1 MGHEVALDEAGLS
14 PLVGPM
20 ACDLRPSV
28 ASQELPMPL
37 SRLLSSATL
46 ALLLAGLSLPV
57 SAQLEKTSVRFSQGW
72 LFQATQAQFPLAEVK
87 GYWKSEGLEVSVDRG
102 SGSQTSIQR
111 VVAGTHDI
119 AYADVGTIVK
129 WNAENPGK
137 EMTIVYVAEDG
148 FPLGAYSLKSRG
160 LTKPKDLEGKKLGA
174 PPFDGGRQMFPAF
187 AKVNGIDTSKITWL
201 SMDANLREQMLVKG
215 EVDAITGFIT
225 SAVPSLNALGVKSAD
240 IAVMRYDAFGFDG
253 FGNAVFASKDYVE
266 KNPKTVAAFV
276 RGVNKAMKEM
286 VADPKAAIDALK
298 VRDGLVN
305 TEVETQRLKLYV
317 KELLLTP
324 NVKANGFSSVN
335 HAKLDTQIAAV
346 LDAFNVKAQ
355 VTAASLYTDRFLPPK
370 ADRMPPA
377 WKE

>member
-1 MGHEVALDEAGLS
+1 MHHAHPSRAIART
-14 PLVGPM
+14 M
-20 ACDLRPSV
+20 ARITFAACLC
-28 ASQELPMPL
+28 AA
-37 SRLLSSATL
+37 ATL
-46 ALLLAGLSLPV
+46 AM
-57 SAQLEKTSVRFSQGW
+57 AQPEKPAVRFSQGW
-72 LFQATQAQFPLAEVK
+72 LFQATQAQFPLAEAK
-87 GYWKSEGLEVSVDRG
+87 GYWKSEGLDVTVDRG

-119 AYADVGTIVK
+119 AYADVGTLVK

-137 EMTIVYVAEDG
+137 EMVIVYVAEDG
-148 FPLGAYSLKSRG
+148 FPLGAYSLKTKG

-174 PPFDGGRQMFPAF
+174 PPFDGGRQMFPVF
-187 AKVNGIDTSKITWL
+187 AKVNGVDTAKITWL

-225 SAVPSLNALGVKSAD
+225 SAVPSLNALGVKTAD

-253 FGNAVFASKDYVE
+253 FGNAVFASKDYAL

-276 RGVNKAMKEM
+276 RGVNKAMKEL

-298 VRDGLVN
+298 LRDGLIN
-305 TEVETQRLKLYV
+305 TGVETERLKLYV

-335 HAKLDTQIAAV
+335 AKKLETQIADV
-346 LDAFNVKAQ
+346 MEAFNVKAS
-355 VTAASLYTDRFLPPK
+355 VTSASLYTDRFLPPQ

>member
-1 MGHEVALDEAGLS
+1 M
-14 PLVGPM
+14 PLV
-20 ACDLRPSV
+20 
-28 ASQELPMPL
+28 
-37 SRLLSSATL
+37 RLLSSAIL
-46 ALLLAGLSLPV
+46 ALLLGGLAPPA

-87 GYWKSEGLEVSVDRG
+87 GYWKSEGLDVSVDRG

-148 FPLGAYSLKSRG
+148 FPLGAYSLKSKG

-187 AKVNGIDTSKITWL
+187 AKVNGIDTAKITWL
-201 SMDANLREQMLVKG
+201 SMDANLREQMLLKG

-225 SAVPSLNALGVKSAD
+225 SAVPSLNALGVKTSE

-253 FGNAVFASKDYVE
+253 FGNAVFASRDYVE

-286 VADPKAAIDALK
+286 VADPKAAIEALK

-305 TEVETQRLKLYV
+305 TGVETERLKLYV
-317 KELLLTP
+317 RELLLTP

-370 ADRMPPA
+370 ADRLPPA
-377 WKE
+377 YKE

>member
-1 MGHEVALDEAGLS
+1 
-14 PLVGPM
+14 
-20 ACDLRPSV
+20 
-28 ASQELPMPL
+28 MPL
-37 SRLLSSATL
+37 SRLLTSAAL
-46 ALLLAGLSLPV
+46 AALLAGLALPA
-57 SAQLEKTSVRFSQGW
+57 SAQLEKTTVRFSQGW

-148 FPLGAYSLKSRG
+148 FPLGAYSLKTKG

-174 PPFDGGRQMFPAF
+174 PPFDGGR
-187 AKVNGIDTSKITWL
+187 
-201 SMDANLREQMLVKG
+201 QMLVKG

-253 FGNAVFASKDYVE
+253 FGNAVFASRDYVE

-305 TEVETQRLKLYV
+305 TAVETERLKLYV
-317 KELLLTP
+317 KELLLTA

-377 WKE
+377 WKD